1 MQLKAKAE
9 TTATLSAQMKEELQ
23 EHSQST
29 EEGWASPTLP
39 VTWEIQANLTAFA
52 WRKSAL
58 QLFHQLLRGGGAI
71 AGTGAIENSWESAKS
86 QQAQDVD
93 GQQLNSF
100 TEMT

>member
-1 MQLKAKAE
+1 MREGNAGAPP
-9 TTATLSAQMKEELQ
+9 AHCRSLSQPCSSH
-23 EHSQST
+23 HSQ
-29 EEGWASPTLP
+29 GLGKPGL
-39 VTWEIQANLTAFA
+39 V

-58 QLFHQLLRGGGAI
+58 KLFHQLLRGGGAT
-71 AGTGAIENSWESAKS
+71 AGTGAAENSWESAKS